1 MDSCLPRNGRENLI
15 EWGSNAN
22 GDSMTRW
29 IEDRDRGR
37 QGLLWLWLGG
47 LVYRTIVAIWLLPGF
62 DEAYYYLYSRHL
74 NWSYFDHPMM
84 VALTTGLG
92 WWITGIISP
101 LTIRVGALLLYG
113 ISLVLLY
120 LAARRMHNPAVGQMT
135 LAFGTL
141 MPLIVI
147 SFGILTSPDNG
158 LMLFWSATLLVALWE
173 FFPNRRRLNHYG
185 VIGNS
190 YIPTWRVALL
200 GGLVGLACI
209 SKYHGFVLGLGLVGF
224 CLSRKPYRKVFQ
236 SPWLVVAVGCFALA
250 LFPLLYWNAEHDW
263 ISFRFHLGMRFD
275 GGTDDPSPF
284 RLGQMIGYWL
294 LSNVYLFPLFGLPL
308 WWVTLRQTGQQVLMA
323 FSPSWDAQEVQGRD
337 QLALV
342 LWLSL
347 PIVLLFTVLGGKQ
360 QIFPA
365 WPAPGYWGLLILLGA
380 QTVMW
385 QRRRPRLVQRWLWGS
400 GLFLAILSVIALLH
414 LQLGFLQQPSRYA
427 PFGGLISVEQD
438 GSTELIDTLQ
448 LRRLMA
454 EDPQLQATLPKVGF
468 IFTNEYYLGGYFD
481 MAIHPLRD
489 VPLTAFSQ
497 DPRGFAFW
505 FNPTDWLGQDALYMT
520 LDRFAQNPDILA
532 QYQPLFDAIAPLTT
546 LDLRRGGEVTETIH
560 IFKASR
566 FSQPYD
572 YPY

>member
-1 MDSCLPRNGRENLI
+1 MADWL
-15 EWGSNAN
+15 
-22 GDSMTRW
+22 
-29 IEDRDRGR
+29 RDADHGQRGLM
-37 QGLLWLWLGG
+37 GLLLGG
-47 LVYRTIVAIWLLPGF
+47 LIYRTIVAIWLLPGF

-74 NWSYFDHPMM
+74 NWSYFDHPVM
-84 VALTTGLG
+84 VALATGLG
-92 WWITGIISP
+92 WWTTGIISP

-113 ISLVLLY
+113 ISLMLLY
-120 LAARRMHNPAVGQMT
+120 LAARRMYNPAVGQMT
-135 LAFGTL
+135 MAFGTL

-147 SFGILTSPDNG
+147 AFGILTSPDNG
-158 LMLFWSATLLVALWE
+158 LMLFWSATLLAALWE

-185 VIGNS
+185 VIGNA

-209 SKYHGFVLGLGLVGF
+209 SKYHGFILGLGLVGF
-224 CLSRKPYRKVFQ
+224 CLSRRPYRKVFQ
-236 SPWLVVAVGCFALA
+236 SPWLLASVGCFALA
-250 LFPLLYWNAEHDW
+250 LFPLLYWNAQHDW

-275 GGTDDPSPF
+275 GGTNEPNPF
-284 RLGQMIGYWL
+284 RLGQMISYWL

-308 WWVTLRQTGQQVLMA
+308 WWVTLRQAGQQLML
-323 FSPSWDAQEVQGRD
+323 SLTPSWDPQEAQGRD

-347 PIVLLFTVLGGKQ
+347 PIALLFTVLGGKQ

-365 WPAPGYWGLLILLGA
+365 WPAPGYWGLLIVLGA
-380 QTVMW
+380 QTVIW

-400 GLFLAILSVIALLH
+400 GLFLAILSVVALLH

-427 PFGGLISVEQD
+427 PFGGLIPVEQD

-448 LRRLMA
+448 LRRLIA
-454 EDPQLQATLPKVGF
+454 DDPQLQDVLPEVGF

-489 VPLTAFSQ
+489 VPLTAFSP

-505 FNPTDWLGQDALYMT
+505 FNPTEWLGQDALYMT

-532 QYQPLFDAIAPLTT
+532 QYQLLFESVEPLTT
-546 LDLRRGGEVTETIH
+546 LNLRRGGEVTETIH
-560 IFKASR
+560 VFKASG
-566 FSQPYD
+566 FKKPYV

>member
-1 MDSCLPRNGRENLI
+1 
-15 EWGSNAN
+15 
-22 GDSMTRW
+22 MTRW
-29 IEDRDRGR
+29 IEDRY
-37 QGLLWLWLGG
+37 QGQRNLLWLLVGG
-47 LVYRTIVAIWLLPGF
+47 LIYRTLVAIWLLPGF

-74 NWSYFDHPMM
+74 DWSYFDHPVM

-92 WWITGIISP
+92 WWTTGIISP

-113 ISLVLLY
+113 LSLMLLY
-120 LAARRMHNPAVGQMT
+120 LAASQMHNPAVGHMT
-135 LAFGTL
+135 MAFGTL

-158 LMLFWSATLLVALWE
+158 LMLFWSAVLLVALWE

-185 VIGNS
+185 VIGNA

-209 SKYHGFVLGLGLVGF
+209 SKYHGFILGLGLVGF

-236 SPWLVVAVGCFALA
+236 SPWLVAAVGCFMVA
-250 LFPLLYWNAEHDW
+250 LFPLLYWNAQHDW

-275 GGTDDPSPF
+275 GGSDEPSPF
-284 RLGQMIGYWL
+284 RFGQMVGYWL
-294 LSNVYLFPLFGLPL
+294 LSNLYLFPLFGLPL
-308 WWVTLRQTGQQVLMA
+308 WWVTLRQTGQHLLMA
-323 FSPSWDAQEVQGRD
+323 FTPSWDTQESQGRD

-365 WPAPGYWGLLILLGA
+365 WPAPGYWGLLILLAA
-380 QTVMW
+380 QTVIW
-385 QRRRPRLVQRWLWGS
+385 QRRRPRLIQRWLWGS
-400 GLFLAILSVIALLH
+400 GAFLAILSVIALLH

-427 PFGGLISVEQD
+427 PFGGLIPVAQD

-454 EDPQLQATLPKVGF
+454 EDPQLQAAMPEVGF
-468 IFTNEYYLGGYFD
+468 IFTNEYYLGGYLD

-505 FNPTDWLGQDALYMT
+505 FDQTQWLGQDALYIT
-520 LDRFAQNPDILA
+520 LDRFAQDPDILA

-560 IFKASR
+560 VFRASG
-566 FSQPYD
+566 FNQTYD

>member
-37 QGLLWLWLGG
+37 RGLLWLWLGG

>member
-1 MDSCLPRNGRENLI
+1 MADWL
-15 EWGSNAN
+15 
-22 GDSMTRW
+22 
-29 IEDRDRGR
+29 RDADHGQRGLM
-37 QGLLWLWLGG
+37 GLLLGG
-47 LVYRTIVAIWLLPGF
+47 LIYRTIVAIWLLPGF

-74 NWSYFDHPMM
+74 NWSYFDHPVM

-92 WWITGIISP
+92 WWTTGIISP

-113 ISLVLLY
+113 ISLMLLY
-120 LAARRMHNPAVGQMT
+120 LAARRMYNPAVGQMT
-135 LAFGTL
+135 MAFGTL

-147 SFGILTSPDNG
+147 AFGILTSPDNG
-158 LMLFWSATLLVALWE
+158 LMLFWSATLLAALWE

-185 VIGNS
+185 VIGNA

-209 SKYHGFVLGLGLVGF
+209 SKYHGFILGLGLVGF
-224 CLSRKPYRKVFQ
+224 CLSRRPYRKVFQ
-236 SPWLVVAVGCFALA
+236 SPWLLASVGCFALA
-250 LFPLLYWNAEHDW
+250 LFPLLYWNAQHDW

-275 GGTDDPSPF
+275 GGTNEPNPF
-284 RLGQMIGYWL
+284 RLGQMISYWL

-308 WWVTLRQTGQQVLMA
+308 WWVTLRQAGQQLML
-323 FSPSWDAQEVQGRD
+323 SLTPSWDPQEAQGRD

-347 PIVLLFTVLGGKQ
+347 PIALLFTVLGGKQ

-365 WPAPGYWGLLILLGA
+365 WPAPGYWGLLIVLGA
-380 QTVMW
+380 QTVIW

-400 GLFLAILSVIALLH
+400 GLFLAILSVVALLH

-427 PFGGLISVEQD
+427 PFGGLIPVEQD

-448 LRRLMA
+448 LRRLIA
-454 EDPQLQATLPKVGF
+454 DDPQLQDVLPEVGF

-489 VPLTAFSQ
+489 VPLTAFSP

-505 FNPTDWLGQDALYMT
+505 FNPTEWLGQDALYMT

-532 QYQPLFDAIAPLTT
+532 QYQPLFESVEPLTT

-560 IFKASR
+560 VFKASG
-566 FSQPYD
+566 FKKPYV

>member
-1 MDSCLPRNGRENLI
+1 MADWL
-15 EWGSNAN
+15 
-22 GDSMTRW
+22 
-29 IEDRDRGR
+29 RDADHGQRGLM
-37 QGLLWLWLGG
+37 GLLLGG
-47 LVYRTIVAIWLLPGF
+47 LIYRTIVAIWLLPGF

-74 NWSYFDHPMM
+74 NWSYFDHPVM

-92 WWITGIISP
+92 WWTTGIISP

-113 ISLVLLY
+113 ISLMLLY
-120 LAARRMHNPAVGQMT
+120 LAARRMYNPAVGQMT
-135 LAFGTL
+135 MAFGTL

-147 SFGILTSPDNG
+147 AFGILTSPDNG
-158 LMLFWSATLLVALWE
+158 LMLFWSATLLAALWE

-185 VIGNS
+185 VIGNA

-209 SKYHGFVLGLGLVGF
+209 SKYHGFILGLGLVGF
-224 CLSRKPYRKVFQ
+224 CLSRRPYRKVFQ
-236 SPWLVVAVGCFALA
+236 SLWLLASVGCFALA
-250 LFPLLYWNAEHDW
+250 LFPLLYWNAQHDW

-275 GGTDDPSPF
+275 GGTNEPNPF
-284 RLGQMIGYWL
+284 RLGQMISYWL

-308 WWVTLRQTGQQVLMA
+308 WWVTLRQAGQQLML
-323 FSPSWDAQEVQGRD
+323 SLTPSWDPQEAQGRD

-347 PIVLLFTVLGGKQ
+347 PIALLFTVLGGKQ

-365 WPAPGYWGLLILLGA
+365 WPAPGYWGLLIVLGA
-380 QTVMW
+380 QTVIW

-400 GLFLAILSVIALLH
+400 GLFLAILSVVALLH

-427 PFGGLISVEQD
+427 PFGGLIPVEQD

-448 LRRLMA
+448 LRRLIA
-454 EDPQLQATLPKVGF
+454 DDPQLQDVLPEVGF

-489 VPLTAFSQ
+489 VPLTAFSP

-505 FNPTDWLGQDALYMT
+505 FNPTEWLGQDALYMT

-532 QYQPLFDAIAPLTT
+532 QYQLLFESVEPLTT

-560 IFKASR
+560 VFKASG
-566 FSQPYD
+566 FKKPYV